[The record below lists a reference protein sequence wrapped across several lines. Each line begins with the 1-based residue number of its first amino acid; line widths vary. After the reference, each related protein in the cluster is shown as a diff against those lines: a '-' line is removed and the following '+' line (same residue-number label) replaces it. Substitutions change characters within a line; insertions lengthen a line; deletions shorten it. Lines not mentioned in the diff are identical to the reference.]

1 MCFDLINHSSCS
13 LDSQL
18 LDFAEYTSAKTRI
31 ALGKTARKRVA
42 NKLREEMQDLIPH
55 AFVSLFPSLGWLRAH
70 SHQGRSR

>member
-1 MCFDLINHSSCS
+1 VCFDLINHSSCS

-31 ALGKTARKRVA
+31 ALGKKARKMEA
-42 NKLREEMQDLIPH
+42 NKLREEMQDLIAD
-55 AFVSLFPSLGWLRAH
+55 AFVSLFPSLSWFRAH